1 MCINKHIY
9 SGGMAEWRK
18 LAGIPSVRC
27 AEAAGEK
34 SHMRFLKKGY
44 AIPKKGICDSA
55 KRDMRFF
62 IMGGAFLGLL
72 AFGRWPLAE
81 G

>member
-1 MCINKHIY
+1 
-9 SGGMAEWRK
+9 MAETRGNTQCPVRGGSGRK
-18 LAGIPSVRC
+18 IA
-27 AEAAGEK
+27 
-34 SHMRFLKKGY
+34 Y

-62 IMGGAFLGLL
+62 IMGGAFFGYWLL
-72 AFGRWPLAE
+72 AIGFWPLAE